1 MNEYYYCGP
10 VKAFG
15 DYISNQW
22 RASTFA
28 VSEAKAK
35 SNFMYQYKMEHNLP
49 RTAKVELVGKIHLV
63 SK

>member
-10 VKAFG
+10 VKAF
-15 DYISNQW
+15 DKYVSNQW

-35 SNFMYQYKMEHNLP
+35 SNFMHQYKMEHNLS
-49 RTAKVELVGKIHLV
+49 RNAKIELVGKIHLV